1 MKGDGGANAELSYHS
16 DNLQHLRGES
26 RFAGLERKST
36 FSKNS
41 IFSATLILLNSVIAV
56 RKRVFHSKKPSSRR
70 SIERILTS
78 TEERVI
84 MNIMEAIKG
93 RRSVRSYRPDP
104 IPEETVRTILEAVQ
118 WSPSWAN
125 TQCWEVVV
133 VKDAETKKRLAETL
147 TSTNPARKGI
157 MQAPITLV
165 LVGIKGRAGFKRGEA
180 ETDKGDWYM
189 FDCGIAIQNLCLAA
203 HAEGLGTVIVGA
215 FDAAKAAEILQVPP
229 DRSVVAMTPLGYSA
243 TAPSPPKRKEIES
256 FVLYEGYRRR

>member
-1 MKGDGGANAELSYHS
+1 MD
-16 DNLQHLRGES
+16 
-26 RFAGLERKST
+26 
-36 FSKNS
+36 
-41 IFSATLILLNSVIAV
+41 
-56 RKRVFHSKKPSSRR
+56 
-70 SIERILTS
+70 
-78 TEERVI
+78 I
-84 MNIMEAIKG
+84 MGVIKG

-104 IPEETVRTILEAVQ
+104 IPEETVHRVLEAVR

-133 VKDAETKKRLAETL
+133 VKDAETKRLLAETL

-165 LVGIKGRAGFKRGEA
+165 LIGIKGRAGFKKGKA

-189 FDCGIAIQNLCLAA
+189 FDCGIAMQNLCLAA

-215 FDAAKAAEILQVPP
+215 FDAAKAAEILLVPP
-229 DRSVVAMTPLGYSA
+229 GRAVVAMTPLGYPA

-256 FVLYEGYRRR
+256 FVLYEGYGRG